1 MSYIKPVVV
10 ASTML
15 VATLSVPAFADHMNY
30 ATTMQPQGVTVDY
43 NQVIG
48 RNSPVSNTV
57 SPTVAWEKRIFVGG
71 LVNGDLT
78 YAERGWNSSVA
89 NFTVP
94 DFNANAKNSDTITLN
109 NANLFVEAKINDFTK
124 GHVGLVVK
132 QRPGQL
138 TNDMGLDVDEA
149 YATFSDFCQSP
160 FYLQAGR
167 KFTSFGNY
175 DPYPITY
182 SLTQLLTETDEE
194 VVELGYV
201 STDGF
206 HGAIYA
212 FNGPNSEKNNR
223 INNFGADLGF
233 NAQYDNILYNVGIG
247 YVKDIRDSQ
256 FLVAQL
262 SNSNFPANVSG
273 PDLSDAISQQAG
285 GLSLHADVTSGP
297 FEGRA
302 DYVQA
307 MRQII
312 ASDGNGD
319 VYDNLG
325 TKVSAYGLR
334 AGFGF
339 DSIGYV
345 SQFALGYQHSN
356 KGWFLGMPR
365 ERILAD
371 YNVTLNQN
379 TKVTLEYAHNKD
391 YNQNVVLTSDT
402 SVHGQNSSSNVAT
415 VRVGVAL

>member
-15 VATLSVPAFADHMNY
+15 VASLSLPALANHINY
-30 ATTMQPQGVTVDY
+30 ATTIQPQGVAVDY

-48 RNSPVSNTV
+48 RNSPVSSTI
-57 SPTVAWEKRIFVGG
+57 SPIPAWEKRIFIGG

-78 YAERGWNSSVA
+78 YAERGWNP
-89 NFTVP
+89 NIPGFLVP
-94 DFNANAKNSDTITLN
+94 DFNESAKNSDTITLN
-109 NANLFVEAKINDFTK
+109 NANLFVEAKVNDFTK
-124 GHVGLVVK
+124 GHVGLVIQ
-132 QRPGQL
+132 QRPGTQL
-138 TNDMGLDVDEA
+138 NTNLALNVDEA
-149 YATFSDFCQSP
+149 YATFSDFCQTP

-175 DPYPITY
+175 NPYPITY
-182 SLTQLLTETDEE
+182 SLTQLLAQTDEE
-194 VVELGYV
+194 VIELGYV

-206 HGAIYA
+206 HGALYA
-212 FNGPNSEKNNR
+212 FNGPNSQRNNR

-233 NAQYDNILYNVGIG
+233 NAQYDAILYNVGVG

-262 SNSNFPANVSG
+262 SNNNFP
-273 PDLSDAISQQAG
+273 DTWDELDDATSQQTG
-285 GLSLHADVTSGP
+285 GLALHGDVTSGP
-297 FEGRA
+297 FELRA

-312 ASDGNGD
+312 VHDYNGD
-319 VYDNLG
+319 RYDNLG
-325 TKVSAYGLR
+325 TKVSAYGVR

-356 KGWFLGMPR
+356 EGWFLGMPR
-365 ERILAD
+365 DRVLAD
-371 YNVTLNQN
+371 YNLTLNQN
-379 TKVTLEYAHNKD
+379 TKITLEYAHNKD

-402 SVHGQNSSSNVAT
+402 NVHGQDSTSNVAT
-415 VRVGVAL
+415 IRVGVSL